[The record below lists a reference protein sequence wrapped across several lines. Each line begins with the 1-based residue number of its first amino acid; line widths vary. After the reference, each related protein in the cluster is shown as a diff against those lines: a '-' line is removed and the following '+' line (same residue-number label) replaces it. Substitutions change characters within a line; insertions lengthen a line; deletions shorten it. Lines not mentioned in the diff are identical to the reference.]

1 MTTKIA
7 FLLLPQFSHLGLAAA
22 IEPLFV
28 ANWLAQRSLFAWTL
42 VSADGRAVTASNG
55 VEMPVAGDLAAAS
68 DCRAVFVL
76 ASFDLQR
83 MLQDR
88 AVLAVLAWL
97 RRMARA
103 GAEVGGI
110 ENGSLLMAEAGL
122 LDGFEAAIHWDNLAG
137 FQERYP
143 AVRTLDQLY
152 VRDRQRLTCAG
163 AAAILDMMTAWIG
176 WQGEPELAREV
187 AEHLLLDQVRPAHAP
202 QRRLGLRAAGA
213 GDARVI
219 AAQDLMRAH
228 LEEPLGCNAIA
239 DRLGISLRQLERR
252 FERQLGRSIV
262 QEYLLLRLA
271 RAHQLLQ
278 QTELSVIDVSTACG
292 FSSSTYFARLYR
304 RTFGCSPSQ
313 DRRQSMT
320 APVLRTGRAG

>member
-1 MTTKIA
+1 MAKIA

-28 ANWLAQRSLFAWTL
+28 ANWLAKRGLFEWTL
-42 VSADGRAVTASNG
+42 VSADGQAVTASNG
-55 VEMPVAGDLAAAS
+55 MTTPVAGDPAS
-68 DCRAVFVL
+68 AGDCRTVFVL
-76 ASFDLQR
+76 ASFDFQQVLR
-83 MLQDR
+83 DR
-88 AVLAVLAWL
+88 IVLAWL
-97 RRMARA
+97 RRQARA
-103 GAEVGGI
+103 GAEIGGI
-110 ENGSLLMAEAGL
+110 ENGSLVLAEAGL

-143 AVRTLDQLY
+143 AVRTLEQLY
-152 VRDRQRLTCAG
+152 VRDRRRLTCAG

-187 AEHLLLDQVRPAHAP
+187 AEHLLLEHMRPAHAP
-202 QRRLGLRAAGA
+202 QRARGIRVSGG
-213 GDARVI
+213 GDPLVD
-219 AAQDLMRAH
+219 AAQDQMRAH
-228 LEEPLGCNAIA
+228 LEEPLDCGAIA

-252 FERQLGRSIV
+252 FDQQLGRSVV

-278 QTELSVIDVSTACG
+278 QTELSVTDVSTACG

-304 RTFGCSPSQ
+304 RTFNCSPSQ
-313 DRRQSMT
+313 DRRQSMS
-320 APVLRTGRAG
+320 APVLRTGRAH

>member
-1 MTTKIA
+1 VPTKIA

-28 ANWLAQRSLFAWTL
+28 ANWLAQRSLFGWTL
-42 VSADGRAVTASNG
+42 VSANGRAVAASNG
-55 VEMPVAGDLAAAS
+55 MEMSVGGDLTFAS
-68 DCRAVFVL
+68 DCRTVFVL
-76 ASFDLQR
+76 ASFDFQQVLR
-83 MLQDR
+83 DR
-88 AVLAVLAWL
+88 AVLAWL

-103 GAEVGGI
+103 GVEIGGI
-110 ENGSLLMAEAGL
+110 ENGSLVMAEAGL
-122 LDGFEAAIHWDNLAG
+122 LDGFEAAIHWDNFAG

-152 VRDRQRLTCAG
+152 VRDRRRLTCAG

-176 WQGEPELAREV
+176 WQGEPELACEV

-202 QRRLGLRAAGA
+202 QRQPGA
-213 GDARVI
+213 RSTATGDARVV

-228 LEEPLGCNAIA
+228 LEEPLDCKAIA

-252 FERQLGRSIV
+252 FERQLGRSVV

-271 RAHQLLQ
+271 RAHQFLQ
-278 QTELSVIDVSTACG
+278 QTELSVTDVSIACG

-304 RTFGCSPSQ
+304 QTFGCSPSQ
-313 DRRQSMT
+313 DRRQSMS
-320 APVLRTGRAG
+320 APVLRTSRNL